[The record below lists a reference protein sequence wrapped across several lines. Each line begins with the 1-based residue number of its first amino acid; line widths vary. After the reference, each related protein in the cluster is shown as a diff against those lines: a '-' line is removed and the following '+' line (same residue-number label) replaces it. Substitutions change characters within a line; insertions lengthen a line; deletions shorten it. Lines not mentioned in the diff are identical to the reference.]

1 LFFAHLRLSEGKP
14 GIPQDRFCS
23 DVKVEPMPYK
33 SISSYGV
40 VGDLHSAA
48 LIGLD
53 GSVDWLCLPR
63 FDSPSVFAGIL
74 DEKRG
79 GQFTIGPV
87 SPEARCQQLYQPET
101 NILVTR
107 FLTPDGVAELTDF
120 MPLRLIET
128 EPHSS
133 QLVRRVKS
141 VSGTPS
147 LRLRCAPA
155 LNYAQD
161 GHEVVISQ
169 GGASFRSPAQSF
181 ALAASIPLRK
191 VGDAVEAEFTLK
203 ESETLSFIF
212 AAERDG
218 WLKEGAIAEP
228 ALEELEEATAV
239 YWQTWLAK
247 SSYRGRW
254 REMVERS
261 ALLLQLLT
269 YAPTGAIIAAP
280 SCSLPEWIGGE
291 RNWDYRYNWIRDAA
305 NTVYALL
312 RIGLFDEAAL
322 FMNWIEERCA
332 ELAEADSL
340 QTVYSVD
347 GNPDLHERTLAHL
360 EGYRGSRPVRIGND
374 AFKQLQLDI
383 YGALIDAVYLYN
395 KYGQPVTWRLWKD
408 VRRLVDWVCANWQ
421 RPDQGIWEPRGDPRP
436 FVHSKVMCWVAVD
449 RGLRLAQKRSLPA
462 DLGRWLKCRNA
473 IYEEVLDQG
482 WNQERRSFV
491 QSYGSTRLDASL
503 LMMPLVF
510 FMAPN
515 DPMMIST
522 VDAICQPLSNGGLV
536 SDGMAYRYTPDHPE
550 DGLPPGEGTFNVCTL
565 WLVEALTRMGRI
577 PQARWLFEKMLS
589 RANHL
594 GLYAEETGPSGE
606 PLGNFPQAY
615 THMGLISA
623 AYNLNRVLEA
633 PRQPRTC

>member
-1 LFFAHLRLSEGKP
+1 MS
-14 GIPQDRFCS
+14 
-23 DVKVEPMPYK
+23 YK

-40 VGDLHSAA
+40 VGDLHTAA
-48 LIGLD
+48 LIALD
-53 GSVDWLCLPR
+53 GAVDWLCLPR
-63 FDSPSVFAGIL
+63 FDSPSVFASIL
-74 DEKRG
+74 DEKQG
-79 GQFTIGPV
+79 GEFRIGPV
-87 SPEARCQQLYQPET
+87 SPAARSEQLYRPET

-107 FLTPDGVAELTDF
+107 FLTPEGVAELTDF

-128 EPHSS
+128 EAHSS
-133 QLVRRVKS
+133 WLVRRVRA

-161 GHEVVISQ
+161 SHELAVSK
-169 GGASFRSPAQSF
+169 GGASFRSPALSF
-181 ALAASIPLRK
+181 GLASSIPLRK
-191 VGDAVEAEFTLK
+191 VGGAVEAEFTLK

-212 AAERDG
+212 AVERDG
-218 WLKEGAIAEP
+218 WLKEGVIAEP
-228 ALEELEEATAV
+228 ALDELEEATAV
-239 YWQTWLAK
+239 YWQSWLAK
-247 SSYRGRW
+247 CSYRGRW

-261 ALLLQLLT
+261 ALVLQLLT

-347 GNPDLHERTLAHL
+347 GSPDLHERTLAHL
-360 EGYRGSRPVRIGND
+360 KGYRGSRPVRIGND

-395 KYGQPVTWRLWKD
+395 KYGQPITWRLWKD

-421 RPDQGIWEPRGDPRP
+421 RPDQGIWELRGDPLP
-436 FVHSKVMCWVAVD
+436 LVHSKVMCWVAVD
-449 RGLRLAQKRSLPA
+449 RGLRLARKRSLPA
-462 DLGRWLKCRNA
+462 DLGRWVKCRDA
-473 IYEEVLDQG
+473 IYEDVLAQG
-482 WNQERRSFV
+482 WSPERRSFV

-515 DPMMIST
+515 DPMMTST
-522 VDAICQPLSNGGLV
+522 VDAICQPLSKGGLV
-536 SDGMAYRYTPDHPE
+536 SDGMAYRYTPVLPQ

-594 GLYAEETGPSGE
+594 GLYAEETGPTGE
-606 PLGNFPQAY
+606 PLGNFPQAF

-623 AYNLNRVLEA
+623 AYNLDRVLEA
-633 PRQPRTC
+633 PKQPRTG